1 LHDTKRHRNQYYE
14 DLFRN
19 LKEAVEKLPH
29 AEGDEENDRF
39 LKSFFGESHVGQGLE
54 MIRGQNH
61 RFR

>member
-1 LHDTKRHRNQYYE
+1 
-14 DLFRN
+14 
-19 LKEAVEKLPH
+19 VEKLPH